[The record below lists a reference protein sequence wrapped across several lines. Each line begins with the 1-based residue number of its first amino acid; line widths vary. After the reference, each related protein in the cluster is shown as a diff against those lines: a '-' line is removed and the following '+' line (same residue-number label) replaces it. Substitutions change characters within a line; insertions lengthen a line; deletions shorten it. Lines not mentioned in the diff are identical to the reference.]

1 MKTTTKK
8 IMAELLTDSIDEGI
22 DRGDIVMTWRM
33 NEKPVL
39 LVGNMNSAI
48 RYVYGIKDT
57 NEFGVL
63 SLN

>member
-1 MKTTTKK
+1 MTKK
-8 IMAELLTDSIDEGI
+8 IMADLLTDSIDEGI

-33 NEKPVL
+33 KEKPVL
-39 LVGNMNSAI
+39 LVGSMDSAI
-48 RYVYGIKDT
+48 RYVYGVEDT